1 MPAKFEA
8 RIRQPHT
15 ADITAYVEA
24 NNEHDAK
31 TLFEQQYGR
40 DNVNFVKEI
49 AYSNTDG
56 HSSYDGLSDGFSD
69 DRKMLAPLV
78 ALCVAGWLAYQGY
91 TTFIQPLF
99 SGENKAPPASI
110 TQAEVSAPTY
120 DAGELD
126 SRADVLPTEVQDSNP
141 VESPTTAQPPEVATD
156 QNNQI
161 DAAALPTA
169 PAVRPQLIKFEV
181 MVRRGKSYETI
192 TISAKDKNDARRIVR
207 DFRGNPEI
215 LELNHDVSG
224 SER

>member
-40 DNVNFVKEI
+40 NNVSFVKEI

-69 DRKMLAPLV
+69 DRKMLAPIV

-91 TTFIQPLF
+91 ITFIQPLF
-99 SGENKAPPASI
+99 SNENKASPAST
-110 TQAEVSAPTY
+110 TQTEIAAPTY
-120 DAGELD
+120 GAGESD
-126 SRADVLPTEVQDSNP
+126 RDADALPTEAQDRNP
-141 VESPTTAQPPEVATD
+141 AEPSTTDPSPEMITD
-156 QNNQI
+156 QNSQI
-161 DAAALPTA
+161 DVATLPAT
-169 PAVRPQLIKFEV
+169 PATRPQLINFEV
-181 MVRRGKSYETI
+181 KVKMGESYEVI
-192 TISAKDKNDARRIVR
+192 AISAKDENDARRIVR

-215 LELNHDVSG
+215 IELNYDVSG
-224 SER
+224 TER